1 MGDLPDDAHV
11 SDSPKYTEV
20 TLTVGFLNEK
30 VCCGYEKNWGVW
42 GVHLNV
48 GERLKKFRVCTLDL
62 SVF

>member
-30 VCCGYEKNWGVW
+30 VCCGYEKDWGVW
-42 GVHLNV
+42 GV
-48 GERLKKFRVCTLDL
+48 
-62 SVF
+62 